1 MKTKEEIEQLAESE
15 MLEFKKAMSKIGFG
29 TYQEP
34 FLKVIKEWYV
44 DGYTQCQKDMADKKY
59 TEEDLRKA
67 ISEAQR
73 SWVVFP
79 NHNSFEDAQV
89 EFMYNAEEII
99 DLFINSLN
107 KQDI

>member
-1 MKTKEEIEQLAESE
+1 MKSKEEIIIKAKAYAES
-15 MLEFKKAMSKIGFG
+15 IGNEDG
-29 TYQEP
+29 LSAYDYVMGYNKCQE
-34 FLKVIKEWYV
+34 
-44 DGYTQCQKDMADKKY
+44 DMADKKY

-99 DLFINSLN
+99 DLLTH
-107 KQDI
+107 